1 MKKHQLTKR
10 RSDLLDQLV
19 ALRNQRRLAYEQG
32 DTQQVTKL
40 NLAIKAIRLENGWS
54 EVDAHAEFE
63 EHQRDYSVPFIKPLG
78 NPWIKYDLLDENGKP
93 CKLSFNIAQLSK
105 YHTQRDMGN
114 SHSKAV
120 LAISAA

>member
-19 ALRNQRRLAYEQG
+19 ALRNQRRLAYEQW

-63 EHQRDYSVPFIKPLG
+63 EHQRDYCVPFIQPLG
-78 NPWIKYDLLDENGKP
+78 NPLIKYDVLDENNKP
-93 CKLSFNIAQLSK
+93 RNLSYTICQLSK
-105 YHTQRDMGN
+105 YHMQRDIGS
-114 SHSKAV
+114 SHYKAV
-120 LAISAA
+120 LAITGG